1 MIVLPQMRFTPTQK
15 IMTEPV
21 KDKLA
26 IAASVITGAI
36 TRERSV
42 TLPCKIATG
51 IAEKMQPTK
60 KGSVSEEP
68 VLNRADDCH
77 RADADRE
84 RGVDEAGEKAGIGFV
99 VRLFTEPRAEAL
111 KCTFDI

>member
-1 MIVLPQMRFTPTQK
+1 MRFTPTQK

-42 TLPCKIATG
+42 TPPCKMATG
-51 IAEKMQPTK
+51 IAEKIQPLPIEAVMTRIMTA
-60 KGSVSEEP
+60 SSAAFAQ
-68 VLNRADDCH
+68 R
-77 RADADRE
+77 RE
-84 RGVDEAGEKAGIGFV
+84 ASARS
-99 VRLFTEPRAEAL
+99 PS
-111 KCTFDI
+111 

>member
-1 MIVLPQMRFTPTQK
+1 MLRTKMCKTSVGSRFATLIVLPQMRFTPTQK

-51 IAEKMQPTK
+51 IAEKMQPFPMEAVMTRIMTA
-60 KGSVSEEP
+60 SSAAFAHRREES
-68 VLNRADDCH
+68 
-77 RADADRE
+77 
-84 RGVDEAGEKAGIGFV
+84 
-99 VRLFTEPRAEAL
+99 PRSPS
-111 KCTFDI
+111 